1 MPHVLETHSLTLNI
15 MSKLWVGGT
24 RNREE
29 QSRLSYFYVLLWT
42 CFFYYFDSLI
52 LTIFMLLLNY
62 L

>member
-1 MPHVLETHSLTLNI
+1 MPHVLETHSLTVNI